1 MKTDKSNVKDKKEVL
16 VLPKGVS
23 WEGIIKAIKDEK
35 GQQFLKTIDPETFKY
50 ILEESNHTKAI
61 QSLLK
66 TLKKIDPQN
75 ANKEYAEMTLGAM
88 QKAARIF
95 LEQKLC

>member
-1 MKTDKSNVKDKKEVL
+1 MQTDKTNINVKKENL

-23 WEGIIKAIKDEK
+23 WEGIIKALKEEKD
-35 GQQFLKTIDPETFKY
+35 QQFLKTISPETIIFL
-50 ILEESNHTKAI
+50 LEEGNHNKVI
-61 QSLLK
+61 QSILK

-88 QKAARIF
+88 RKVIRTTA
-95 LEQKLC
+95 

>member
-1 MKTDKSNVKDKKEVL
+1 MKTNILNVIDSKEVL

-23 WEGIIKAIKDEK
+23 LEGIINAIKDEK

-61 QSLLK
+61 LSLLK

-75 ANKEYAEMTLGAM
+75 ANKGYAEMTLRAM
-88 QKAARIF
+88 RKVVRMISS
-95 LEQKLC
+95 K

>member
-1 MKTDKSNVKDKKEVL
+1 MSMKTGISNLKDKKEML

-23 WEGIIKAIKDEK
+23 WEGIVNALKEEK
-35 GQQFLKTIDPETFKY
+35 GQQFLKTIDPATFKY
-50 ILEESNHTKAI
+50 ILDESNHTGAI

-75 ANKEYAEMTLGAM
+75 ANEGYAEMTLQAM
-88 QKAARIF
+88 RKVACT
-95 LEQKLC
+95 LVK